1 MAVHQENTEDPKSIT
16 VAHEKDEEKHVV
28 LDAGEVLKGAQH
40 ATDAEHDMGLMEG
53 IRKYPKA
60 CFWSFLFSA
69 ALIMEGFDKAFVTA
83 FFAFPEFQKRY
94 GVLQPTGDYQIPA
107 SIQAGIGNGVS
118 AGQIIGLLINGILA
132 DKFGYR
138 WVMMGCLFLMVC
150 FIFIQFFATDIYM
163 YLGAGVLLGVPWG
176 VFQTLTTTYA
186 AEVTPTVL
194 RPYLTS
200 LVSLCWSV
208 GYLVGTAVLRGFLSM
223 KGQWAYRIPF
233 AIQWALPVP
242 LAIGIF
248 LAPESPWW
256 LVRKGRTAQAEHSLR
271 RLRSKDAT
279 DDEIANTLSM
289 IEYTI
294 NIEKDINSNSG
305 SYLELF
311 KGINLRRTEITVILY
326 VLQEI
331 CAPLVSYV
339 VYFLQQAGV
348 PTTASFNFGMGQ
360 YALAIV
366 GVFIAW
372 YLTPHVG
379 RRTLIIWGNAFM
391 ASTTILIGFLGIPDT
406 IKNTNIA
413 YGIGSILLIE
423 YFVFFITLGPIIYTI
438 VTEIP
443 SSALRTKSV
452 VVARATYNVFVLSAG
467 QLVPRMVQRAAWNWG
482 AKSGFFYGGLMA
494 LWLIWVYF
502 RLPETK
508 DRTFAEIDIM
518 FKNKV
523 KARDFKKT
531 RVDLASQTVSQ
542 E

>member
-1 MAVHQENTEDPKSIT
+1 MAVHQEDVEDPKTAT
-16 VAHEKDEEKHVV
+16 VVQEKDDEKNVV
-28 LDAGEVLKGAQH
+28 LDAGAVLKGAQQ
-40 ATDAEHDMGLMEG
+40 ATDAEHKMGLVEG

-94 GVLQPTGDYQIPA
+94 GELQPTGDYQIPA

-138 WVMMGCLFLMVC
+138 WVMLGCLFLMVC
-150 FIFIQFFATDIYM
+150 FIFIQFFATSIYM
-163 YLGAGVLLGVPWG
+163 YLGAGILLGVPWG

-186 AEVTPTVL
+186 AEVTPNVL

-208 GYLVGTAVLRGFLSM
+208 GYLIGTATLRGFLSM
-223 KGQWAYRIPF
+223 KGEWAFRIPF
-233 AIQWALPVP
+233 AIQWALPIP

-256 LVRKGRTAQAEHSLR
+256 LARKGRTDQAVKALR

-279 DDEIANTLSM
+279 EDEITNTLSM

-294 NIEKDINSNSG
+294 NIEKDINSKNS
-305 SYLELF
+305 SYWELF
-311 KGINLRRTEITVILY
+311 QGINLRRTEVTVLLY

-372 YLTPHVG
+372 YLTPRVG
-379 RRTLIIWGNAFM
+379 RRTLILWCNCFM
-391 ASTTILIGFLGIPDT
+391 ASTTILIGFLGIP
-406 IKNTNIA
+406 NTTTHTNFA
-413 YGIGSILLIE
+413 YAIGSILLIE
-423 YFVFFITLGPIIYTI
+423 YFIFFITLGPIIYTI

-452 VVARATYNVFVLSAG
+452 VIARATYNVFVLVAG

-494 LWLIWVYF
+494 FWMVWVFF

-508 DRTFAEIDIM
+508 DRTFAEIDIL